1 MSKSKVQFEHLQ
13 QDKKVKRDLRIAHKS
28 DKQPDQMQKKEFKE
42 RYGKFK
48 DAFLEKNTLKSM
60 VFENGS
66 ALALLFKEMQKL
78 VNEVNQL
85 KNQNNYEL
93 NKK

>member
-1 MSKSKVQFEHLQ
+1 MTKTEKQVEHIANKRKEQ
-13 QDKKVKRDLRIAHKS
+13 REFVKKYG
-28 DKQPDQMQKKEFKE
+28 EFK
-42 RYGKFK
+42 
-48 DAFLEKNTLKSM
+48 DQFLEKNTLKSM

-66 ALALLFKEMQKL
+66 ALALLYKEMQKL
-78 VNEVNQL
+78 VNEVQQL